1 MPGQTSTM
9 AVLSTTRSSS
19 SSCRSSSRTS
29 PTSSG
34 LVSSEA
40 AFICHRALPPTST
53 SHRCIRSLAL
63 GFFFT
68 STGAGTITTPDHNN
82 YMPLRFVPLRPSSS
96 PRRRRR
102 RVMLADLVDGDGLPI
117 LQRPPRRG
125 DPPDQ
130 EPYPE
135 AVRVQPHHRRG
146 RRPPA
151 PARQRPPAKALRV
164 RVAHRRR
171 PPVLQPG
178 QRRRRPLH
186 DVAELLPGG
195 SDVQPARL
203 HGGAD
208 SGGRRCVRRARGPA
222 G

>member
-1 MPGQTSTM
+1 LTKN
-9 AVLSTTRSSS
+9 
-19 SSCRSSSRTS
+19 
-29 PTSSG
+29 
-34 LVSSEA
+34 A
-40 AFICHRALPPTST
+40 ACELGEHG
-53 SHRCIRSLAL
+53 IR
-63 GFFFT
+63 
-68 STGAGTITTPDHNN
+68 
-82 YMPLRFVPLRPSSS
+82 
-96 PRRRRR
+96 
-102 RVMLADLVDGDGLPI
+102 
-117 LQRPPRRG
+117 
-125 DPPDQ
+125 
-130 EPYPE
+130 
-135 AVRVQPHHRRG
+135 
-146 RRPPA
+146 
-151 PARQRPPAKALRV
+151 ALRV